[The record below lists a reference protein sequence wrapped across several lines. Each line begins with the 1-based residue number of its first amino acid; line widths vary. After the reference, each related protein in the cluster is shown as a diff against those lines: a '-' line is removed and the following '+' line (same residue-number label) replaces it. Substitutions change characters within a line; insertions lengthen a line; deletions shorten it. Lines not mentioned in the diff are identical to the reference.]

1 MGESAVDPDWSD
13 HSRRSVYQTH
23 RQRDF
28 LFLTTCND
36 LGISLKQHL
45 SNIARQIRHVMAP
58 RKKAVT
64 GSKTSKLTRSTKA
77 ADPTIPTPGSRLSAV
92 LPPLRAHHI
101 SYHYP
106 LLLNDQLGCD
116 SLLNWFN
123 GVETTRK
130 MPWRK
135 PWIDPKDFEGKEDEL
150 GKVLGMRAYEVW
162 VSEVSKST

>member
-1 MGESAVDPDWSD
+1 LVRY
-13 HSRRSVYQTH
+13 SRRSAYQI
-23 RQRDF
+23 QDF
-28 LFLTTCND
+28 LSLSTCND
-36 LGISLKQHL
+36 LGINLQQRLNKL
-45 SNIARQIRHVMAP
+45 VRQIRHVMAP
-58 RKKAVT
+58 RKKTVV

-77 ADPTIPTPGSRLSAV
+77 AYHTIPTPGSRLTTI
-92 LPPLRAHHI
+92 LPPLRAHHV

-106 LLLNDQLGCD
+106 LLLSDQLGCD

-135 PWIDPKDFEGKEDEL
+135 PWIDPKDFEGQEEEL
-150 GKVLGMRAYEVW
+150 GKVLGKRAYEVW